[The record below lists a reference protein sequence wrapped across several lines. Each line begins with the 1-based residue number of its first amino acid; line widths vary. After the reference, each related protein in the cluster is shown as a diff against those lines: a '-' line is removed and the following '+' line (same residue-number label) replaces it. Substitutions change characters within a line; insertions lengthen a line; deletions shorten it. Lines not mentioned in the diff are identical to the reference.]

1 MLTLVHRDL
10 PDCRFKLVVADEIEQ
25 RDTPPNP
32 VPTGENVKPII
43 RPDDLI
49 PNILRA
55 RIGIEKDPSIQV
67 QFTRWGTVAFTLSR
81 NPGGNV
87 YDQINDLERQTIK
100 AANRLSIVQSL
111 LQWLEIGNNNTDLQK
126 TRQTLAVRALSN
138 IIQALPSDASDF
150 QTRELEQKYHS
161 WILRK
166 FESGLSKFLSNN
178 ELYSAIAHTP
188 GKLLWSDFGELIY
201 QQFSEISNQPRAV
214 YLLNSFG
221 ICAEPSSRNIT
232 RLQSI
237 ILSNQNLALRQ
248 KAFWALARIISLG
261 QPPEWRATINDVE
274 KVAYFVLDQLKNRIT
289 EPQVAIDALVCL
301 SQCLLWHLKEHLL
314 HERIVN
320 DISSLGKI
328 YLPCKSEM
336 IGFPQIG
343 KNFDEYLD
351 LIESMTNIETVT
363 IAKGEKIK
371 RFLELVNKT

>member
-1 MLTLVHRDL
+1 M
-10 PDCRFKLVVADEIEQ
+10 
-25 RDTPPNP
+25 
-32 VPTGENVKPII
+32 
-43 RPDDLI
+43 
-49 PNILRA
+49 
-55 RIGIEKDPSIQV
+55 
-67 QFTRWGTVAFTLSR
+67 
-81 NPGGNV
+81 
-87 YDQINDLERQTIK
+87 
-100 AANRLSIVQSL
+100 
-111 LQWLEIGNNNTDLQK
+111 QWLEIGNNNTDLQK

-138 IIQALPSDASDF
+138 IIQALPSDANFES
-150 QTRELEQKYHS
+150 RELEQKYHS

-166 FESGLSKFLSNN
+166 FESGLSQFLSND

-201 QQFSEISNQPRAV
+201 QQFSEISNQARAV

-221 ICAEPSSRNIT
+221 ICAEPSSRNII

-237 ILSNQNLALRQ
+237 IQANQHLALRQ

-274 KVAYFVLDQLKNRIT
+274 KVASFVLDQLKNRIT

-301 SQCLLWHLKEHLL
+301 SQCLLWHLKGHLL

-328 YLPCKSEM
+328 YLPCKSKM
-336 IGFPQIG
+336 IDFPQIG
-343 KNFDEYLD
+343 KNFHKYLV
-351 LIESMTNIETVT
+351 LIEKMTNIETVT
-363 IAKGEKIK
+363 EEDGPEIK